1 MKRVFFV
8 FIIFFCFQNISA
20 QYTEI
25 INSKRPGFSE
35 SPYGVGTN
43 VYQFEGGLFY
53 IDNNDT
59 ALSASANTFGGEL
72 FFRLGKFSEKLEFNL
87 NIAYQGDELRD
98 PLGELYKVNGI
109 SDLRIGAKYL
119 LYQQEYTDKSKE
131 IRSWKRK
138 TAFDAK
144 RLIPSVGLYYGFN
157 TNLVSEP
164 YKKDIFSLKG
174 ALLQIGRASCRE
186 RV

>member
-20 QYTEI
+20 QYTDI

-53 IDNNDT
+53 IDNNNT
-59 ALSASANTFGGEL
+59 AISTSANTFGGEL
-72 FFRLGKFSEKLEFNL
+72 FFRLGKFSEKLEINL
-87 NIAYQGDELRD
+87 NVAYQGDQFKDEFGD
-98 PLGELYKVNGI
+98 FYKVNGI
-109 SDLRIGAKYL
+109 SELRIGAKYL

-144 RLIPSVGLYYGFN
+144 
-157 TNLVSEP
+157 T
-164 YKKDIFSLKG
+164 FSSICCVVLWD
-174 ALLQIGRASCRE
+174 E
-186 RV
+186 Y